1 MKHISAI
8 CYTNGEDVGT
18 DKATPLI
25 AAPALALDANVSLQT
40 YSYFLAERYF
50 CDAYTNLVAM

>member
-8 CYTNGEDVGT
+8 CYTNGEDVST

-25 AAPALALDANVSLQT
+25 AAPALALDANVKFANL
-40 YSYFLAERYF
+40 FILLAARYF
-50 CDAYTNLVAM
+50 